1 LAGDKAEA
9 EKYLRMCIAN
19 EFKAEQVYL
28 DILHMYGQDEA
39 DADKYKATL
48 AEARE
53 KYPNNQDIIHEEIN
67 IYLAAKE
74 EAETELK
81 AALPFLEKAHA
92 IDPTDIQTMSSL
104 KVIYARTNQ
113 MDKFDAIKEKLEN

>member
-1 LAGDKAEA
+1 MLND
-9 EKYLRMCIAN
+9 AN
-19 EFKAEQVYL
+19 NIL
-28 DILHMYGQDEA
+28 D
-39 DADKYKATL
+39 DAKYK
-48 AEARE
+48 
-53 KYPNNQDIIHEEIN
+53 
-67 IYLAAKE
+67 AAKE